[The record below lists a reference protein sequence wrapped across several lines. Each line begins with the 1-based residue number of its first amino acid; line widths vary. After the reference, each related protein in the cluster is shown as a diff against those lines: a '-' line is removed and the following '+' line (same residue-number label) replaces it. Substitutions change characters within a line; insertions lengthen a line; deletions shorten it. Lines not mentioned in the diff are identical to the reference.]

1 MDPIPLS
8 PTEDALDQFSRL
20 ATAGASPARIAEAAG
35 RIVAVWAVEPDMNAS
50 AAQARIEEIWDSIG
64 KDAADLEQQIGD
76 TTDPDAAALVAARR
90 TLASLQATVA
100 ILAAAHAR
108 L

>member
-1 MDPIPLS
+1 MDQTLPS
-8 PTEDALDQFSRL
+8 PTEDALDQLGRL
-20 ATAGASPARIAEAAG
+20 TAAGASPARIAEAVG
-35 RIVAVWAVEPDMNAS
+35 RIVAAWADDPDMNAS
-50 AAQARIEEIWDSIG
+50 TAQARIEEVWDSLG

-76 TTDPDAAALVAARR
+76 TADPDTHALAAAER
-90 TLASLQATVA
+90 TLASLQAAVA